1 MPPAAAATDPPSHT
15 ENSLQLH
22 EISIPYLIKKCKPF
36 FNNFIHYL
44 TDEPAKQVLHVGWN
58 CE

>member
-1 MPPAAAATDPPSHT
+1 MGPPSYT

-44 TDEPAKQVLHVGWN
+44 TDEPAKQDSIEN
-58 CE
+58 AQ